1 MLHLLIAV
9 PAILG
14 LWFLVHRHR
23 VQEER
28 RERRLLKRLASD
40 SMESHKNL

>member
-1 MLHLLIAV
+1 MLPLLIAV
-9 PAILG
+9 LAVLC
-14 LWFLVHRHR
+14 LWILVHRHG

-40 SMESHKNL
+40 YMDTHKNL